1 MGLLRL
7 IPWPCLRRPTIAD
20 LWPWRPM
27 TKAMEVNWLWAIVFF
42 FFCLLIF
49 ISGGHNYIFT
59 LIYIIYLM
67 ET

>member
-42 FFCLLIF
+42 LFVNFYIWGGIIIF
-49 ISGGHNYIFT
+49 SHSFILFI
-59 LIYIIYLM
+59 
-67 ET
+67 